1 MDINKIKYLPKTNA
15 FGDVYAKAT
24 GMPFVGEMMAAAAG
38 NGGEPTPT
46 GPIDNV
52 VVQTKE
58 YDNNFEIDTFVTINQ
73 TFFQERCGTE
83 TFFQITLKDSSGVP
97 IEQIPEY
104 DPIYGNF
111 DYECASN
118 VSVYNSFG
126 DGSLGEFP
134 EGGIYDISIKT
145 YNQETWEEE
154 TIYEGSGNWTYEETF
169 NFKHFI
175 MTRECSGDYTIDATS
190 AGLTGQSDIYVV
202 DTNQIFSCYLKPIG
216 DGTTW
221 VLDTTREYSFPED
234 VDVFGGNVDA
244 TSDWFEGTVE
254 GVWSFEDKSATRFIA
269 ARQNYRN
276 GQSVESGNIDENISF
291 QIFGCSSIT
300 GCSHYAMSD
309 RAINIRNNGVGM
321 IFNIANGY
329 TVNGIKL
336 KAVSG
341 YTPNV
346 KYQVGEEEAAD
357 MSYSDLVYS
366 VSNIN
371 ATSTLKFYTDDD
383 LEIPILKI
391 TEIKVYYC
399 KEPQL

>member
-1 MDINKIKYLPKTNA
+1 MKLNDIKFVPATNA
-15 FGDVYAKAT
+15 FGDVYGKAT
-24 GMPFVGEMMAAAAG
+24 GVPFIGEMMVAAAG

-58 YDNNFEIDTFVTINQ
+58 YDDNFEINAIVTINQ
-73 TFFQERCGTE
+73 TFFQEHCGTND
-83 TFFQITLKDSSGVP
+83 FFQITLKDSNGVP

-104 DPIYGNF
+104 DPIYGYF
-111 DYECASN
+111 DYECVSN
-118 VSVYNSFG
+118 VSYCPYSGEGN
-126 DGSLGEFP
+126 LGEFP

-169 NFKHFI
+169 YFKHFKV
-175 MTRECSGDYTIDATS
+175 TRECSGDYTIDATS
-190 AGLTGQSDIYVV
+190 GGLTGQSDIYVV
-202 DTNQIFSCYLKPIG
+202 DTNQLFSCYLKPIE

-221 VLDTTREYSFPED
+221 VLDTTREYSFPEEAD
-234 VDVFGGNVDA
+234 FFGGTVDA
-244 TSDWFEGTVE
+244 TSDWFEGTVLST
-254 GVWSFEDKSATRFIA
+254 WSFEDKSATRFIA

-291 QIFGCSSIT
+291 QTFGCGMIT
-300 GCSHYAMSD
+300 SCTHYTLED

-321 IFNIANGY
+321 SFNIANGY

-346 KYQVGEEEAAD
+346 KFQVGEEEAVD

-371 ATSTLKFYTDDD
+371 ATSTLKFYNDDD
-383 LEIPILKI
+383 LEIPVLGI

-399 KEPQL
+399 KDPQI